1 MAFYHL
7 DPRQA
12 GTGAAPNCDITEA
25 VGGGVIV
32 LINGFQWGGDIDASG
47 AGNAVFPDE
56 QSALRAAREAAGFG
70 HVAETACD
78 AFVEP
83 GHLSCAEKPE
93 YGCCADAYSS
103 AAECAD
109 CAWPRDAHRVQ
120 S

>member
-1 MAFYHL
+1 MALYHL

-78 AFVEP
+78 HYEP
-83 GHLSCAEKPE
+83 FCPSVPPTHACRH
-93 YGCCADAYSS
+93 CT
-103 AAECAD
+103 
-109 CAWPRDAHRVQ
+109 WPHNTHKEG
-120 S
+120 SK